1 MRKILKIG
9 MIGYNE
15 GNGHPYSYSAIF
27 NGYNR
32 KELLKK
38 CPYPIIKKYL
48 INDHKNKNHSPHAK
62 VTHLWTQNKNVCK
75 NISAVSKIPNIV
87 ESYKDF
93 VNKVD
98 CIILAR
104 DDIQNHYKIAN
115 FFLEKKIPIFI
126 DKQLVFNSAELTKIK
141 NTIKKNK
148 SLFVSGSTARYSN
161 ELKEIKK
168 LISKEEILS
177 IHCISKVNWMR
188 YAHHVLEPVTIMIG
202 TNIKYIRAISSSKKN
217 QILQI
222 KYKNNINVIL
232 EFSSNHYDIKSTFF
246 LKNKKPVELRFE
258 NYFYSFKNTL
268 MEYVKMVT
276 TKKRMIPYKEYII
289 LLTL

>member
-1 MRKILKIG
+1 MVII
-9 MIGYNE
+9 
-15 GNGHPYSYSAIF
+15 
-27 NGYNR
+27 
-32 KELLKK
+32 ELLKNF
-38 CPYPIIKKYL
+38 YPIIKYL
-48 INDHKNKNHSPHAK
+48 INDHKIKPLHTQNH
-62 VTHLWTQNKNVCK
+62 LLTQNKNVCK

-148 SLFVSGSTARYSN
+148 SLFVSGSTARFNN

-168 LISKEEILS
+168 LIFK
-177 IHCISKVNWMR
+177 
-188 YAHHVLEPVTIMIG
+188 
-202 TNIKYIRAISSSKKN
+202 
-217 QILQI
+217 
-222 KYKNNINVIL
+222 
-232 EFSSNHYDIKSTFF
+232 
-246 LKNKKPVELRFE
+246 E
-258 NYFYSFKNTL
+258 NYYSYQRL
-268 MEYVKMVT
+268 IDEM
-276 TKKRMIPYKEYII
+276 
-289 LLTL
+289 